1 MAYSDAETMNT
12 ELEESGQILGKVLVG
27 CGRQA
32 RLACIHVHVVSV
44 ISVIS
49 ICIQLATAPSS

>member
-1 MAYSDAETMNT
+1 MNT

-32 RLACIHVHVVSV
+32 PLACIHVHVVSV